1 MLRAL
6 LISVVAAFATLCS
19 SAVQSPEGVC
29 LYSADN
35 KYISIGD
42 RADSASVAELFG
54 EPQRVVRFT
63 DDEALCGEVERI
75 VYDSAVVVLLDGVV
89 YEFSAWYEGARV
101 SVNGDLVAVGMA
113 QADLKVGTEPR
124 HRDFAERNCG
134 YVHLEIVDL
143 EITDGTQTKD
153 AQMCI
158 VEDCLI
164 YMIENER
171 ITSVQWHVPI

>member
-6 LISVVAAFATLCS
+6 LISAVAAFATLCS

-75 VYDSAVVVLLDGVV
+75 EYDSMAVTLLDGVV
-89 YEFSAWYEGARV
+89 YEFGAWNAGARM
-101 SVNGDLVAVGMA
+101 SINGLCVEVGMA
-113 QADLKVGTEPR
+113 HADINVGEKFE
-124 HRDFAERNCG
+124 HRYFAERGCG
-134 YVHLEIVDL
+134 YIFMRGA
-143 EITDGTQTKD
+143 DGSLID
-153 AQMCI
+153 
-158 VEDCLI
+158 DYLI
-164 YMIENER
+164 YSLDDDR
-171 ITSVQWHVPI
+171 VTSVTWHVPV

>member
-1 MLRAL
+1 MKAL
-6 LISVVAAFATLCS
+6 VISLVVALMAMCN
-19 SAVQSPEGVC
+19 SAVELPEGVC
-29 LYSADN
+29 FYSSDSR
-35 KYISIGD
+35 YISIGD
-42 RADSASVAELFG
+42 KADSASVAELFG

-113 QADLKVGTEPR
+113 RADLKVGTEPR
-124 HRDFAERNCG
+124 HRYFAERNCG

-164 YMIENER
+164 YMIVNER
-171 ITSVQWHVPI
+171 VTSVGWHVPI